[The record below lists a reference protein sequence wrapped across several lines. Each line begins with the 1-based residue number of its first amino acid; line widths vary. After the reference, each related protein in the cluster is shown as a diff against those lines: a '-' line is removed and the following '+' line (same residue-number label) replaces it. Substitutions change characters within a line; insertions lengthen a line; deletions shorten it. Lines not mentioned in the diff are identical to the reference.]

1 MSAIGYVTL
10 DRDTGAYEGEVRTLS
25 IRTDIRVVP
34 NRSKAADNQPDYRVY
49 SGNVELGAGWIKTG
63 EQSGKEYVSLGLAA
77 PELGARRIYVNLGR
91 AAGQDDEDV
100 FALIWNPAD

>member
-1 MSAIGYVTL
+1 MSAIGYVKL
-10 DRDTGAYEGEVRTLS
+10 DRDTGAYEGAVRTLA
-25 IRTDIRVVP
+25 INAPLRIVP
-34 NRSKAADNQPDYRVY
+34 NGSKAADNQPDYRVY

-63 EQSGKEYVSLGLAA
+63 EQSRREYVSLGLAA
-77 PELGARRIYVNLGR
+77 PELGPRRIYVNLGR